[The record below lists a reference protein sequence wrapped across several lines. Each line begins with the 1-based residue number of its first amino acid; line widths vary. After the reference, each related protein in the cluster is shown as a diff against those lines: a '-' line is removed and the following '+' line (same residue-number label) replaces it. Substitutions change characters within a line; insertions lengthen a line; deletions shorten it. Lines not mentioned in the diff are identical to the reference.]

1 MGVTEFVKTIT
12 IRDIKFVLL
21 WVLIGF
27 SLHVLIKNKRGL
39 KIIFKKPAESILY
52 ALITLIVF
60 LQISFPSKVN
70 VMAPKLLNFISTMA
84 FSWFMTKYSV
94 ANEYEQKNKELAAL
108 SYQHSVGIKDKLEFT
123 KREVEN
129 YMRDLKY
136 CPHYEQ
142 ITECK
147 MKSKLENIKGQI
159 IYAHQDAI
167 DNINDWANAISE
179 EIKIYDEITIV
190 ERKIEELENEKDE
203 LISMGENTSKI
214 DKKLKKLNREKE
226 ELLLN
231 IDPKIYR
238 AIKVSKEGNEL
249 YDMSAIKEK
258 LGKLTPRGSVNV
270 KTSDNA

>member
-1 MGVTEFVKTIT
+1 MTEFVKTIT

-70 VMAPKLLNFISTMA
+70 AMAPKLLNFISTMT
-84 FSWFMTKYSV
+84 FSWIMTKYSV

-129 YMRDLKY
+129 YMR
-136 CPHYEQ
+136 
-142 ITECK
+142 
-147 MKSKLENIKGQI
+147 
-159 IYAHQDAI
+159 
-167 DNINDWANAISE
+167 
-179 EIKIYDEITIV
+179 
-190 ERKIEELENEKDE
+190 
-203 LISMGENTSKI
+203 
-214 DKKLKKLNREKE
+214 
-226 ELLLN
+226 
-231 IDPKIYR
+231 
-238 AIKVSKEGNEL
+238 
-249 YDMSAIKEK
+249 
-258 LGKLTPRGSVNV
+258 
-270 KTSDNA
+270 